1 MILNVSHRLFYT
13 YSESVI
19 LEPHTFYLYPKS
31 YPHQQI
37 VSYTMT
43 IDPVPS
49 MLVQN
54 IDAEGNHQRIA
65 YFREATSWLNVS
77 VEMAVRSEDFN
88 LFGFVL
94 FPFETE
100 QIPFQYPE
108 SVKKLLQPYLVREG
122 VTTYVEQYARQTA
135 ASERWKTVAFLTA
148 LSRDISQNFVYE
160 RREVG
165 PPMLPEHTLIGRKGT
180 CRDFAQL
187 FVACCRALGIAAR
200 FVSGYLY
207 GNALQEHDLH
217 AWAEV
222 FLPGAGWRGFDPT
235 EGNAVINN
243 HVHLA
248 ASADPA
254 LIAPVTGVFRGR
266 AKSTLR
272 AEVSV
277 GEGI

>member
-19 LEPHTFYLYPKS
+19 LEPHTFYLYPKA

-77 VEMAVRSEDFN
+77 VEMAVRSDDFN

-100 QIPFQYPE
+100 QLPFQYPE
-108 SVKKLLQPYLVREG
+108 SLKKLLQPYLVREG

-148 LSRDISQNFVYE
+148 LCRDISQNFVYE

-243 HVHLA
+243 HIHLA

>member
-1 MILNVSHRLFYT
+1 MILNVSHQLFYT

-19 LEPHTFYLYPKS
+19 LEPHTFYLFPKA

-37 VSYTMT
+37 VSHTMT
-43 IDPVPS
+43 IDPLPG
-49 MLVQN
+49 MLVHN
-54 IDAEGNHQRIA
+54 IDVEGNHQHIA
-65 YFREATSWLNVS
+65 YFREATSQLTVS
-77 VEMAVRSEDFN
+77 VQMAVSSADFN
-88 LFGFVL
+88 LFEFVL

-100 QIPFQYPE
+100 RIPFQYPE
-108 SVKKLLQPYLVREG
+108 PLRKFLQPYLVREG

-135 ASERWKTVAFLTA
+135 AGVRWMTVAFLTT
-148 LSRDISQNFVYE
+148 LCREISQNFMYE
-160 RREVG
+160 RRDIG
-165 PPMLPEHTLIGRKGT
+165 APLLPEHTLIGRKGT

-187 FVACCRALGIAAR
+187 FVACCRGLGLAAR

-222 FLPGAGWRGFDPT
+222 YLPGAGWRGFDPT
-235 EGNAVINN
+235 DGKAVMNN
-243 HVHLA
+243 HVYLA
-248 ASADPA
+248 SSADPM
-254 LIAPVTGVFRGR
+254 LVTPVSGVFRGK

-277 GEGI
+277 GEGK